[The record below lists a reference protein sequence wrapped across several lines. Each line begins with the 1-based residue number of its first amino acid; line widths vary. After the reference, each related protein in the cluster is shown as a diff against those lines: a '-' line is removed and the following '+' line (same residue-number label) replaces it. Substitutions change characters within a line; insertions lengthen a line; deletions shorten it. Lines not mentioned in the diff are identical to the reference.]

1 VIEVVRFTCGGS
13 FESMKRFVVNHFY
26 QFEGVA
32 ARATRCPTIDLS
44 EQSSAPFADTYLH
57 MESG

>member
-1 VIEVVRFTCGGS
+1 
-13 FESMKRFVVNHFY
+13 MKQFVLNHFY

-44 EQSSAPFADTYLH
+44 EQSSAPFADPYLH